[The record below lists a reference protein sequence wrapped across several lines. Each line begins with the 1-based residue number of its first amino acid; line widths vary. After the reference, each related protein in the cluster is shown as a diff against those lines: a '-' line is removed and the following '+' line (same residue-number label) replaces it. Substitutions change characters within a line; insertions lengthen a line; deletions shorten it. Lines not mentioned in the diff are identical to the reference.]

1 MVIDIGNSFS
11 KVGLFDKNILIEYK
25 EFRLFSVDDIK
36 PFFYSKT
43 ITNSI
48 ISNVSSYDKKVFE
61 FLNMNSNLV
70 LFDAEIKLPFKN
82 KYGSVETIGNDRIA
96 LVSQA
101 SRLYPHKNVLVIDS
115 GSCITYDFLNDK
127 NEYLGGGISPGLNM
141 KLKALNNQTARL
153 PLVKKTQIK
162 YLIGKSTETSILSG
176 VINGTLGE
184 INYIIEEYKKRYKK
198 IVIILTG
205 GDLNFLFNHIK
216 NGILADPKFLLSGL
230 NILIELNKKEWI
242 NI

>member
-11 KVGLFDKNILIEYK
+11 KVGLFDKNILIDYK
-25 EFRLFSVDDIK
+25 EFKSFSVEDIK
-36 PFFYSKT
+36 SVFSSKI

-101 SRLYPHKNVLVIDS
+101 SRLYPDENVLVIDS

-162 YLIGKSTETSILSG
+162 YLIGKSTKTSILSG

>member
-11 KVGLFDKNILIEYK
+11 KVGLFDKNILIDYK
-25 EFRLFSVDDIK
+25 EFKLFSVDDIK
-36 PFFYSKT
+36 SFFSSKT

-70 LFDAEIKLPFKN
+70 LFDTEIKLPFKN

-101 SRLYPHKNVLVIDS
+101 SRLYPDKNVLVIDS

-230 NILIELNKKEWI
+230 NILIELNKKE
-242 NI
+242 

>member
-25 EFRLFSVDDIK
+25 EFKLFSVDDIK
-36 PFFYSKT
+36 SFFSSKT

-70 LFDAEIKLPFKN
+70 LFDTEIKLPFKN

-101 SRLYPHKNVLVIDS
+101 SRLYPDKNVLVIDS

-230 NILIELNKKEWI
+230 NILIELNKKE
-242 NI
+242 

>member
-1 MVIDIGNSFS
+1 MVVDIGNSFS

-36 PFFYSKT
+36 SFFSSKT

-70 LFDAEIKLPFKN
+70 LFDTEIKLPFKN

-101 SRLYPHKNVLVIDS
+101 SRLYPDKNVLVIDS

-230 NILIELNKKEWI
+230 NILIELNKKE
-242 NI
+242 

>member
-25 EFRLFSVDDIK
+25 EFKLFSVDDIK
-36 PFFYSKT
+36 SFFSSKT

-101 SRLYPHKNVLVIDS
+101 SRLYPDKNVLVIDS

-127 NEYLGGGISPGLNM
+127 NEYLGGIS
-141 KLKALNNQTARL
+141 
-153 PLVKKTQIK
+153 LV
-162 YLIGKSTETSILSG
+162 
-176 VINGTLGE
+176 
-184 INYIIEEYKKRYKK
+184 
-198 IVIILTG
+198 
-205 GDLNFLFNHIK
+205 
-216 NGILADPKFLLSGL
+216 
-230 NILIELNKKEWI
+230 
-242 NI
+242 

>member
-25 EFRLFSVDDIK
+25 EFKLFSVEDIK
-36 PFFYSKT
+36 SVFSSKT

-48 ISNVSSYDKKVFE
+48 ISNVSSHDKNVFE
-61 FLNMNSNLV
+61 FLNMNSNLI

-101 SRLYPHKNVLVIDS
+101 SRLYPDKNVLVIDS

-230 NILIELNKKEWI
+230 NILIELNKKE
-242 NI
+242 

>member
-25 EFRLFSVDDIK
+25 EFKLFSVDDIK
-36 PFFYSKT
+36 SFFSSKT

-101 SRLYPHKNVLVIDS
+101 SRLYPDENVLVIDS

-230 NILIELNKKEWI
+230 NLLIELNKKQ
-242 NI
+242 

>member
-25 EFRLFSVDDIK
+25 EFKLFSVDDIK
-36 PFFYSKT
+36 SFFSSKT

-61 FLNMNSNLV
+61 FLNTNSNLV

-101 SRLYPHKNVLVIDS
+101 SRLYPDKNVLVIDS

-205 GDLNFLFNHIK
+205 GDLNFLFNHLK
-216 NGILADPKFLLSGL
+216 NGILAYPKFLLSGL
-230 NILIELNKKEWI
+230 NILIELHKKE
-242 NI
+242 

>member
-1 MVIDIGNSFS
+1 MVVDIGNSFS

-36 PFFYSKT
+36 PFFSSNT

-70 LFDAEIKLPFKN
+70 LFDTEIKLPFKN

-101 SRLYPHKNVLVIDS
+101 SRLYPDKNVLVIDS

-230 NILIELNKKEWI
+230 NILIELNQKE
-242 NI
+242 

>member
-1 MVIDIGNSFS
+1 MVVDIGNSFS

-36 PFFYSKT
+36 PFFSSKT

-70 LFDAEIKLPFKN
+70 LFDTEIKLPFKN

-101 SRLYPHKNVLVIDS
+101 SRLYPDKNVLVIDS

>member
-1 MVIDIGNSFS
+1 
-11 KVGLFDKNILIEYK
+11 
-25 EFRLFSVDDIK
+25 
-36 PFFYSKT
+36 
-43 ITNSI
+43 
-48 ISNVSSYDKKVFE
+48 
-61 FLNMNSNLV
+61 
-70 LFDAEIKLPFKN
+70 
-82 KYGSVETIGNDRIA
+82 
-96 LVSQA
+96 
-101 SRLYPHKNVLVIDS
+101 
-115 GSCITYDFLNDK
+115 
-127 NEYLGGGISPGLNM
+127 M

-216 NGILADPKFLLSGL
+216 NGILADPKFLLSGSSTIS
-230 NILIELNKKEWI
+230 NSI
-242 NI
+242 

>member
-25 EFRLFSVDDIK
+25 EFKLFSVDDIK
-36 PFFYSKT
+36 SFFSSKT

-70 LFDAEIKLPFKN
+70 LFDSEIKLPFKN

-101 SRLYPHKNVLVIDS
+101 SRLYPDKNVLVIDS

-230 NILIELNKKEWI
+230 NILIELNKKE
-242 NI
+242 

>member
-11 KVGLFDKNILIEYK
+11 KVGLFDKNILIDYK
-25 EFRLFSVDDIK
+25 EFKSFSVEDIK
-36 PFFYSKT
+36 SVFSSKI

-48 ISNVSSYDKKVFE
+48 ISNVSSHNKKVFE

-101 SRLYPHKNVLVIDS
+101 SRLYPDKNVLVIDS

-230 NILIELNKKEWI
+230 NILIELNKKE
-242 NI
+242 

>member
-25 EFRLFSVDDIK
+25 EFKLFSVDDIK
-36 PFFYSKT
+36 SFFSSKT

-101 SRLYPHKNVLVIDS
+101 SRLYPDKNVLVIDS

-141 KLKALNNQTARL
+141 KLKALNNQTAKL

-176 VINGTLGE
+176 VINGTSGE

-205 GDLNFLFNHIK
+205 GDLNFLFNHLK

-230 NILIELNKKEWI
+230 NILIELNNKE
-242 NI
+242 

>member
-36 PFFYSKT
+36 PFFSSNT

-101 SRLYPHKNVLVIDS
+101 SRLYPDKNVLVIDS

-230 NILIELNKKEWI
+230 NILIELNKKE
-242 NI
+242 

>member
-36 PFFYSKT
+36 PFFSSKT

-61 FLNMNSNLV
+61 FLNTNSNLV

-101 SRLYPHKNVLVIDS
+101 SRLYPDKNVLVIDS

-127 NEYLGGGISPGLNM
+127 NEYLGG
-141 KLKALNNQTARL
+141 
-153 PLVKKTQIK
+153 
-162 YLIGKSTETSILSG
+162 
-176 VINGTLGE
+176 NGE
-184 INYIIEEYKKRYKK
+184 
-198 IVIILTG
+198 
-205 GDLNFLFNHIK
+205 
-216 NGILADPKFLLSGL
+216 
-230 NILIELNKKEWI
+230 
-242 NI
+242 

>member
-25 EFRLFSVDDIK
+25 EFKLFSVDDIK
-36 PFFYSKT
+36 SFFSSKT

-101 SRLYPHKNVLVIDS
+101 SRLYPDKNVLVIDS

-230 NILIELNKKEWI
+230 NILIELNKKE
-242 NI
+242 

>member
-1 MVIDIGNSFS
+1 MVVDIGNSFS

-36 PFFYSKT
+36 PFFSSNT

-70 LFDAEIKLPFKN
+70 LFDTEIKLPFKN

-101 SRLYPHKNVLVIDS
+101 SRLYPDKNVLVIDS

-230 NILIELNKKEWI
+230 NILIELNKKE
-242 NI
+242 

>member
-25 EFRLFSVDDIK
+25 EFKLFSVDDIK
-36 PFFYSKT
+36 SFFSSKT

-61 FLNMNSNLV
+61 FLNTNSNLV

-101 SRLYPHKNVLVIDS
+101 SRLYPDKNVLVIDS

-205 GDLNFLFNHIK
+205 GDLNFLFNHLK

-230 NILIELNKKEWI
+230 NILIELNKKE
-242 NI
+242 

>member
-25 EFRLFSVDDIK
+25 EFKLFSVEDIK
-36 PFFYSKT
+36 SVFSSKT

-48 ISNVSSYDKKVFE
+48 ISNVSSHDKNVFE
-61 FLNMNSNLV
+61 FLNMNSNLI

-101 SRLYPHKNVLVIDS
+101 SRLYPDKNVLVIDS

-141 KLKALNNQTARL
+141 KLKALNDQTARL

-230 NILIELNKKEWI
+230 NILIELNKKE
-242 NI
+242 

>member
-36 PFFYSKT
+36 PFFSSNT

-70 LFDAEIKLPFKN
+70 LFDTEIKLPFKN

-101 SRLYPHKNVLVIDS
+101 SRLYPDKNVLVIDS

-230 NILIELNKKEWI
+230 NILIELNKKE
-242 NI
+242 

>member
-25 EFRLFSVDDIK
+25 EFKLFSVEDIK
-36 PFFYSKT
+36 SVFSSKT

-48 ISNVSSYDKKVFE
+48 ISNVSSHDKNVFE
-61 FLNMNSNLV
+61 FLNMNSNLI

-101 SRLYPHKNVLVIDS
+101 SRLYPDKNVLVIDS

-230 NILIELNKKEWI
+230 NLLIELNKKE
-242 NI
+242 

>member
-11 KVGLFDKNILIEYK
+11 KVGLFDKNILIDYK
-25 EFRLFSVDDIK
+25 EFKSFSVEDIK
-36 PFFYSKT
+36 SVFSSKI

-48 ISNVSSYDKKVFE
+48 ISNVSSHDKKVFE

-101 SRLYPHKNVLVIDS
+101 SRSYPDKNVLVIDS

-230 NILIELNKKEWI
+230 NILIELNKKE
-242 NI
+242 

>member
-25 EFRLFSVDDIK
+25 EFKLFSVEDIK
-36 PFFYSKT
+36 SVFSSKT

-48 ISNVSSYDKKVFE
+48 ISNVSSHDKNVFE
-61 FLNMNSNLV
+61 FLNMNSNLI

-101 SRLYPHKNVLVIDS
+101 SRLYPDKNVLVIDS

-184 INYIIEEYKKRYKK
+184 INYIIEKYKKRYKK

>member
-25 EFRLFSVDDIK
+25 EFKLFSVDDIK
-36 PFFYSKT
+36 SFFSSKT

-101 SRLYPHKNVLVIDS
+101 SRLYPDKNVLVIDS

-162 YLIGKSTETSILSG
+162 YLIGKSTESSILSG

-230 NILIELNKKEWI
+230 NFLIELNKKE
-242 NI
+242 

>member
-25 EFRLFSVDDIK
+25 EFKLFSVDDIK
-36 PFFYSKT
+36 SFFSSKT

-101 SRLYPHKNVLVIDS
+101 SRLYPDKNVLVIDS

-230 NILIELNKKEWI
+230 NLLIELNKKQ
-242 NI
+242 

>member
-25 EFRLFSVDDIK
+25 EFKLFSVDDIK
-36 PFFYSKT
+36 SFFSSKT

-61 FLNMNSNLV
+61 FLNTNSNLV

-101 SRLYPHKNVLVIDS
+101 SRLYPDKNVLVIDS

-230 NILIELNKKEWI
+230 NILIELNKKE
-242 NI
+242 